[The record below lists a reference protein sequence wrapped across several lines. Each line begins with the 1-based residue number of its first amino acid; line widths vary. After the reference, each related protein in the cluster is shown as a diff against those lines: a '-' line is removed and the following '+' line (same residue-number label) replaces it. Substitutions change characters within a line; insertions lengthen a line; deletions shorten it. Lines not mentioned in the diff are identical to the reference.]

1 MRRRAALSIVA
12 SLSLS
17 TVGAG
22 LAPPANVK
30 TARTPSIDLFADRL
44 APCCDTPS
52 STSPPRFQVSNPR
65 TLRPSAPNP
74 PRSRAQTKG
83 FGSPLLNFKF
93 EISNLK
99 FPFLA
104 FPAANHFLD
113 AISPSLQQP
122 SHTKVRVPDVD
133 PELQRLLTQAQ
144 QALDKNDYATAIQ
157 IYSDA
162 AAKYPTNATIH
173 FQLGYA
179 YTAQNDSENAAIH
192 YRRATELDPQM
203 APAFVNL
210 GLALI
215 DKHPAEAIAPLRKAI
230 ELHRLPVPYYLLGVA
245 LEKNGNIS
253 GAIEEFRNA
262 LDVDSDNAEIH
273 LALARA
279 LLQTQHYVEAEK
291 EFRTAIALRPDEGLA
306 HYGHAE
312 CLLEQKKNEAAAAE
326 LATYLQSSPKDATA
340 HIKRASIL
348 TDLGKNEEALA
359 ELDQAAVVH
368 PESPET
374 LKLRSLVYFRLKKY
388 DLSAAALQKLE
399 TAAPGDTDI
408 HARLGHVLLEKKD
421 YPGAVKELVIAYRA
435 DPKQNDVLHDLL
447 LAEYQGGNYAATL
460 ALLDEIGKHETLAIT
475 SVYIRAS
482 CYDKLGQKQEAI
494 DTYRKFLEL
503 NDGKTNDE
511 YFVSAERVRVLE
523 RELKEKKK

>member
-1 MRRRAALSIVA
+1 MRRRALLSFAASI
-12 SLSLS
+12 SLSA
-17 TVGAG
+17 VGAG

-30 TARTPSIDLFADRL
+30 TARTPSIYLVADRPTL
-44 APCCDTPS
+44 CFVSPAS
-52 STSPPRFQVSNPR
+52 S
-65 TLRPSAPNP
+65 RP
-74 PRSRAQTKG
+74 QILG
-83 FGSPLLNFKF
+83 FIVPLFNLKF

-99 FPFLA
+99 FPFL
-104 FPAANHFLD
+104 
-113 AISPSLQQP
+113 SLPVTNSNSQQP

-144 QALDKNDYATAIQ
+144 EAIDKKDYPAAIQ

-179 YTAQNDSENAAIH
+179 YTALNDSENAAIH

-230 ELHRLPVPYYLLGVA
+230 ELHRLPVPTYLLGVA
-245 LEKNGNIS
+245 LKKNGNTS

-262 LDVDSDNAEIH
+262 LELDSSNADIH
-273 LALARA
+273 TELARA
-279 LLQTQHYVEAEK
+279 LLQTQHYEEAEK
-291 EFRTAIALRPDEGLA
+291 EFRTAIALRPETGPA
-306 HYGHAE
+306 HYGLAE
-312 CLLEQKKNEAAAAE
+312 CLLEQKKNEEAAAE
-326 LATYLQSSPKDATA
+326 LAIYLQSTPKDAIA

-359 ELDQAAVVH
+359 ELDQAAATR

-388 DLSAAALQKLE
+388 DLAVATLQKLE

-447 LAEYQGGNYAATL
+447 LAEYQGGNYAGTL
-460 ALLDEIGKHETLAIT
+460 TLLDEIGKHETLAIT

-503 NDGKTNDE
+503 NGDKPNDE

>member
-1 MRRRAALSIVA
+1 VRNCRSIAIAAA
-12 SLSLS
+12 A
-17 TVGAG
+17 T
-22 LAPPANVK
+22 LAA
-30 TARTPSIDLFADRL
+30 TLFL
-44 APCCDTPS
+44 IT
-52 STSPPRFQVSNPR
+52 TQ
-65 TLRPSAPNP
+65 
-74 PRSRAQTKG
+74 
-83 FGSPLLNFKF
+83 
-93 EISNLK
+93 
-99 FPFLA
+99 
-104 FPAANHFLD
+104 PAA
-113 AISPSLQQP
+113 AQAP

-133 PELQRLLTQAQ
+133 PELQHMLARAQ
-144 QALDKNDYATAIQ
+144 EALDKKDYPAAIQ

-162 AAKYPTNATIH
+162 AAKYPANATIH

-179 YTAQNDSENAAIH
+179 YTALTDSENAAAQ

-215 DKHPAEAIAPLRKAI
+215 DNHPAEAIVPLRKAI
-230 ELHRLPVPYYLLGVA
+230 ELHRLPTPTYLLGVA
-245 LEKNGNIS
+245 LEKTGNIS

-262 LDVDSDNAEIH
+262 LELDSSNAEIH

-279 LLQTQHYVEAEK
+279 LLQTQQYDEAEK
-291 EFRTAIALRPDEGLA
+291 EFRTAIALRSDSGPA
-306 HYGHAE
+306 HYGLAE
-312 CLLEQKKNEAAAAE
+312 SLLERKKNEEAAAE
-326 LATYLQSSPKDATA
+326 LATYLQSSPKDPLAR
-340 HIKRASIL
+340 IKRASIL

-359 ELDQAAVVH
+359 ELDQAATVR

-388 DLSAAALQKLE
+388 DQSVAALQKLE
-399 TAAPGDTDI
+399 AAAPNDTDI

-421 YPGAVKELVIAYRA
+421 YPDAVKELVIAYRA
-435 DPKQNDVLHDLL
+435 DSKQNDVLHDLL

-460 ALLDEIGKHETLAIT
+460 ALLDEVGKHETLADT

-482 CYDKLGQKQEAI
+482 CYDKLGKKQEAI
-494 DTYRKFLEL
+494 DTYRKFLAL
-503 NDGKTNDE
+503 NGDKPDDE